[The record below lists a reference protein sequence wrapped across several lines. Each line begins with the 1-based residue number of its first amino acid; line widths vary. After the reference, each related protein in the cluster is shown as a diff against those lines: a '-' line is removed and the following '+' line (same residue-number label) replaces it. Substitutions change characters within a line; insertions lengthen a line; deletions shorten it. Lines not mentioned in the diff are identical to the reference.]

1 MGRPTSRF
9 RELLQEAPP
18 VILIRGARGV
28 YTLAVWTVLCGRED
42 EFVALWR
49 ELAHWTLTR
58 FPNAQGTLLR
68 DRERPNHFVSFGPW
82 ENLEV
87 IQEWRS

>member
-1 MGRPTSRF
+1 
-9 RELLQEAPP
+9 
-18 VILIRGARGV
+18 
-28 YTLAVWTVLCGRED
+28 
-42 EFVALWR
+42 VALWR